1 MSTKAKEPVRGTYA
15 VISKEPKIWGARIP
29 VGQGKKGITVEL
41 VNRYGARQDK
51 VLIEKFAEYPANP
64 YTGMPATEV
73 WYFQNK

>member
-1 MSTKAKEPVRGTYA
+1 MSTKQPLRGTYA
-15 VISKEPKIWGARIP
+15 VISKEPKIWGARVP
-29 VGQGKKGITVEL
+29 QGSGAKKGMTVEL

-51 VLIEKFAEYPANP
+51 VLVEKFADFPANP